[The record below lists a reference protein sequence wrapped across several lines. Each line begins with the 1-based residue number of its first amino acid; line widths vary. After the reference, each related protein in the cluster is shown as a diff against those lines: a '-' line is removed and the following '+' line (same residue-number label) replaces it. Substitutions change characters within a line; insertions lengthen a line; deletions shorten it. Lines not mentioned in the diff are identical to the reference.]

1 MSDMMVAVLNHAP
14 RDYRF
19 EKIEKPKA
27 GPGEVIIKI
36 DAAGICGSDGKCF
49 IGAPSL
55 WDNWVK
61 APVVPG
67 HEFFGTVVELGPG
80 AAEKFGLKA
89 GDKTIAEQIYPC
101 ERCRYCRS
109 GKYWMCEIHDMY
121 GFQKQC
127 NGGWAEYMRLGPN
140 SRVHKMPNDI
150 RREDGVLVEPLSCA
164 IHAVERGDI
173 QLGDTVVLAGAGP
186 LGLLMLQIIKLKN
199 PGQIIVTDAK
209 PDRLE
214 FVRRE
219 FERDAR
225 QLSCE
230 EFRARLEPAPCR
242 TVPGRKCRIPT
253 CFRGPGA
260 LSFRKLRARV
270 ESSDTIDNCLTFALL
285 WLAHARRSSADGAIT
300 GLRLVVPKDTSRT
313 VAHRVGA
320 LDSHLAVEL
329 YEHNSLLDILEKIDP
344 RRAGNVDTWLVPA
357 RESEALLQRAKPA
370 LESIV
375 AARGHAAIARCAAH
389 STRDIL
395 RDWSIFRDAI
405 TQR

>member
-1 MSDMMVAVLNHAP
+1 MRTAP
-14 RDYRF
+14 ALGLARTRR
-19 EKIEKPKA
+19 
-27 GPGEVIIKI
+27 
-36 DAAGICGSDGKCF
+36 GKC
-49 IGAPSL
+49 
-55 WDNWVK
+55 
-61 APVVPG
+61 
-67 HEFFGTVVELGPG
+67 E
-80 AAEKFGLKA
+80 AAEKPLLHLWS
-89 GDKTIAEQIYPC
+89 EQFNLTRRVLAITDHSQ
-101 ERCRYCRS
+101 ER
-109 GKYWMCEIHDMY
+109 M
-121 GFQKQC
+121 
-127 NGGWAEYMRLGPN
+127 
-140 SRVHKMPNDI
+140 
-150 RREDGVLVEPLSCA
+150 VL
-164 IHAVERGDI
+164 AVERFDR
-173 QLGDTVVLAGAGP
+173 
-186 LGLLMLQIIKLKN
+186 
-199 PGQIIVTDAK
+199 AK

-225 QLSCE
+225 QMSCE